1 MRFFKSKGDRVPA
14 HIEKMAE
21 EAKAGDLDR
30 REFLALAST
39 FGATTALAY
48 SMIGMAAPGRA
59 LAQDAGEPVTGGTLR
74 VAMFVKANKDP
85 RTADLSEI
93 ANGMRQSL

>member
-1 MRFFKSKGDRVPA
+1 MRFFKSEGDRVPA

-48 SMIGMAAPGRA
+48 
-59 LAQDAGEPVTGGTLR
+59 
-74 VAMFVKANKDP
+74 
-85 RTADLSEI
+85 
-93 ANGMRQSL
+93 